1 MFEPLS
7 AFCPGCD
14 KLDHGLLYECIPH
27 HTYGRLVRPHQAEKL
42 VMLTHSLKLDQST
55 EAVKTQSLKAKSV
68 IELSLNTKTVFLLCC
83 V

>member
-1 MFEPLS
+1 
-7 AFCPGCD
+7 
-14 KLDHGLLYECIPH
+14 
-27 HTYGRLVRPHQAEKL
+27 
-42 VMLTHSLKLDQST
+42 MLTHSLKLDQST